1 MKYVSG
7 AIDRISNTSFGNLHA
22 IYLARDH
29 PVIISDSHD
38 VDDVPE
44 DFIGFLQTLPHLKQ
58 SIPCNTVTN
67 LLQNRNEQ
75 PNLNRLLEQTKK
87 VGTKIEWF
95 LHFRNCEFEAV
106 KASRGIFSQKHHP
119 YFMSNHLPPFH
130 SSWILISNQ
139 YNILNEKHLPV
150 KDLVFVFQLKG
161 KLTGRLVVQKK
172 CEVFCANQD
181 FQLNAGETLIFNAD
195 MWDFFY
201 YDITSNSHPE
211 SLAVTFIQ
219 EIRAD

>member
-1 MKYVSG
+1 M
-7 AIDRISNTSFGNLHA
+7 IDRVSNTSFGNLHA
-22 IYLARDH
+22 IYLVRDH

-38 VDDVPE
+38 VHKVPE
-44 DFIGFLQTLPHLKQ
+44 DFIAFLKTLQHLSQ

-67 LLQNRNEQ
+67 LLQIRNEQ
-75 PNLNRLLEQTKK
+75 LNLKRFLDQTRKI
-87 VGTKIEWF
+87 GTKEWF

-106 KASRGIFSQKHHP
+106 KASRAIFPQKYTP

-130 SSWILISNQ
+130 SSWILMSNQ
-139 YNILNEKHLPV
+139 YKLLNEKRLPV

-161 KLTGRLVVQKK
+161 NLMGQLVVQKK
-172 CEVFCANQD
+172 CKFYCANQN
-181 FQLNAGETLIFNAD
+181 FRLNAGETLIFNAE

-201 YDITSNSHPE
+201 HNITLEPYSE